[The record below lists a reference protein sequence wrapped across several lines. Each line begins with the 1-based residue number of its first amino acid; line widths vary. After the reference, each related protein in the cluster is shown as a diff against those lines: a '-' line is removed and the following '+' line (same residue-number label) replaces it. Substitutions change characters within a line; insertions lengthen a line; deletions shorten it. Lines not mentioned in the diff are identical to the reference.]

1 VKALLEKWNA
11 DIYLLQEIDDSD
23 GKPAIQSM
31 VNSMPNYSYVFDEKS
46 QSLGFALIYKNDYIT
61 YLSKNELWQDESNS
75 SSDCNND
82 YLNCKLYM
90 FAGRP
95 PMETY
100 LTWTDG
106 AKTINLYTINV
117 HYKATGDGVY
127 MPNDLTHEATRR
139 HHSSLLLT
147 DYLLSDRVN
156 DNVIL
161 VGDFNNVGNQN
172 ITNPALSP
180 FTDEDNFDSAS
191 SFKLTDL
198 SILLGP
204 KSGWSWQGW
213 GSSYDE
219 SHFDHIIINQP
230 LFSYDA
236 TSSVEVIN
244 LPNQVGISTNNLRN
258 RVSDH
263 QPVIYR
269 FYP

>member
-1 VKALLEKWNA
+1 
-11 DIYLLQEIDDSD
+11 
-23 GKPAIQSM
+23 
-31 VNSMPNYSYVFDEKS
+31 
-46 QSLGFALIYKNDYIT
+46 
-61 YLSKNELWQDESNS
+61 
-75 SSDCNND
+75 
-82 YLNCKLYM
+82 
-90 FAGRP
+90 
-95 PMETY
+95 
-100 LTWTDG
+100 
-106 AKTINLYTINV
+106 
-117 HYKATGDGVY
+117 
-127 MPNDLTHEATRR
+127 
-139 HHSSLLLT
+139 LT